1 MIPLILTHLLSDT
14 VLEPQTRLRTV
25 KSGFTEERGGGKRLE
40 RVQPTL
46 AEEVPGS
53 GVSICWG
60 GQGENWGH
68 LQKHPLPRTLWI
80 PEDQV
85 ALTVNASL
93 KPHWPQGERGEP
105 EESFCKVCRWKS
117 LASG

>member
-53 GVSICWG
+53 GVSMCWG
-60 GQGENWGH
+60 GRERTGATYKSIPCRGH
-68 LQKHPLPRTLWI
+68 
-80 PEDQV
+80 
-85 ALTVNASL
+85 
-93 KPHWPQGERGEP
+93 
-105 EESFCKVCRWKS
+105 
-117 LASG
+117 SGFQRIKWL